1 MSKSQRGLVQLA
13 VILIIIAVLIIF
25 AGLNAISWYEVL
37 PLIIAFTG
45 CFYIILAALGAYQTK
60 YTRSAFNTFGWG
72 MVFAAI
78 GFGWYLNVRGL
89 SWVFTVAVVILL
101 LGILGL
107 VAALRGNP
115 RKKPV
120 SAQPAG
126 SQPPSAQPAS
136 SAA

>member
-13 VILIIIAVLIIF
+13 VILIIIAVMIIL
-25 AGLNAISWYEVL
+25 AGLNAISWFEVL
-37 PLIIAFTG
+37 PLIIAITG
-45 CFYIILAALGAYQTK
+45 CFYIIFAGIGVYQTK

-72 MVFAAI
+72 MIFAAI

-115 RKKPV
+115 RKKPA
-120 SAQPAG
+120 S
-126 SQPPSAQPAS
+126 SQPPTLQPPGPQAPSTSA
-136 SAA
+136 